1 LINQLCLTGDMILPE
16 LLTDKLSLTTELTEC
31 I

>member
-1 LINQLCLTGDMILPE
+1 MILPE